1 MSYYVITSFS
11 KYIGYYSW
19 CLTKNNN
26 GLLEFIP
33 GSRTILLQQNS
44 TPPLEGFSENIKESI
59 HGYVESAK
67 SDVEKGNNFLHWVL
81 TRVFEATGDDAAD
94 AIVDGANDLGIDA
107 YLPVDFSENKIR
119 LFQSKYG
126 TSHSLDAIAKFKE
139 DAKRLLEKDVTKMRP
154 ELAHLVTKI
163 KEKNL
168 KVECCYVT
176 DQKVEFVDELVD
188 VIDIN
193 QIIERLWAR
202 IKKPA
207 AGKKSPLRLEKM
219 LRHENTI
226 LGIVKL
232 RELTD
237 FVTKNRDYVFESNIR
252 QWMQFK
258 TTVNKGLRETLQ
270 NDPNKFF
277 YYNNG
282 ITIVVNDFEEQGE
295 NGLTLYAPQIVNG
308 AQTSNSVLDHAKRT
322 RNMEGS
328 MTVTII
334 KADDEQEQN
343 NITKYRNSQN
353 SVRGK
358 DLVSLMDFHKSIK
371 SQLKNSGFF
380 YEIQA
385 GSFDSK
391 TKSKQCDYEGD
402 LIYNKYLPDNHKKV
416 IVAKDAIQ
424 ALIAGIEQRP
434 TESYSSPAQF
444 LPRGSKYDDVFNDNL
459 KDDYRL
465 LLYPYLVKEYAKK
478 TLKYGKQGAHKTKR
492 YATLFYVAVYFRI
505 LHKKIFE
512 TKGDFKSDI
521 TKLEPVF
528 RSFKLNARLLKL
540 TDVIVTKFLED
551 TVVDDEIELAN
562 TKHNFFSHHVW
573 NDSMLRVVDKKIK
586 QETEEIESIKKL
598 VFSLL

>member
-1 MSYYVITSFS
+1 MA
-11 KYIGYYSW
+11 
-19 CLTKNNN
+19 LNNN

-33 GSRTILLQQNS
+33 ASQTIQLHQNTS
-44 TPPLEGFSENIKESI
+44 PPLEGFSENIGDSI
-59 HGYVESAK
+59 HEYTENAK
-67 SDVEKGNNFLHWVL
+67 NEVEKGFNFLQWVL
-81 TRVFEATGDDAAD
+81 TRVFEATEDDAAD
-94 AIVDGANDLGIDA
+94 AIVDGSNDLGIDA
-107 YLPVDFSENKIR
+107 YLPVDFSDNKIR

-126 TSHSLDAIAKFKE
+126 TSHSIDAITKFKE
-139 DAKRLLEKDVTKMRP
+139 DVKRLLERDVTKMRP
-154 ELAHLVTKI
+154 ELAHLVTMI
-163 KEKNL
+163 REKNL

-176 DQKVEFVDELVD
+176 DQPVDYQDDAVD
-188 VIDIN
+188 IIDIKK
-193 QIIERLWAR
+193 IIEILWGR

-207 AGKKSPLRLEKM
+207 AGKKSSIKLEKM
-219 LRHENTI
+219 LRHGDTV
-226 LGIVKL
+226 LGILKL

-258 TTVNKGLRETLQ
+258 TSVNKGLRDTLQ
-270 NDPNKFF
+270 NNPDKFY

-282 ITIVVNDFEEQGE
+282 ITIVVEDFEELGD
-295 NGLTLYAPQIVNG
+295 NMLILHAPQIVNG

-322 RNMEGS
+322 HNMEGF

-353 SVRGK
+353 AVRGK

-371 SQLKNSGFF
+371 SQLKNSGYF

-385 GSFDSK
+385 GSFDTR
-391 TKSKQCDYEGD
+391 TKSQQCEYDGD
-402 LIYNKYLPDNHKKV
+402 ETYNNYLPDNHKKV

-424 ALIAGIEQRP
+424 VLVAGIEQRP
-434 TESYSSPAQF
+434 TEAYSSPAQF
-444 LPRGSKYDDVFNDNL
+444 LPRGSKYDDVFNENL

-478 TLKYGKQGAHKTKR
+478 TLKYGKQGGHKTKR

-505 LHKKIFE
+505 LHLKILE
-512 TKGDFKSDI
+512 TKGDFKRDI
-521 TKLEPVF
+521 MKLEPVF
-528 RSFKLNARLLKL
+528 RSFKLNNRILKL

-562 TKHNFFSHHVW
+562 TKHNFFSQHVW
-573 NDSMLRVVDKKIK
+573 NDAMLRVVDKKIK
-586 QETEEIESIKKL
+586 HEEDEIDMIRKL
-598 VFSLL
+598 VENLL